1 MEVFLSARGMKEVCG
16 NYAVVMESVPG
27 ASLMSSPSYS
37 VENRFLSK
45 GRKNKKKD
53 VESGKHKKN
62 EKNNQK
68 HKDVYVRGEA
78 L

>member
-27 ASLMSSPSYS
+27 ASLMSSPRYS
-37 VENRFLSK
+37 VENRFLGK
-45 GRKNKKKD
+45 ERKNKKK
-53 VESGKHKKN
+53 GCRKWKTHRKK
-62 EKNNQK
+62 KNNQK